1 MKMNSNGPGANQC
14 PGPIKNEKQQMNKWY
29 NAFGLA
35 CLGWCFFIASC
46 VPVEEKVQ
54 APFDAQL
61 NSQDIRHAYD
71 LQNKQDKDSL
81 IQLLKSENPSTRYA
95 AARAFASFRDS
106 TALPALFPLLNDPQ
120 QQNRVMAAFAIGQIG
135 SGTAEGPLTAA
146 FDGRDSARL
155 YQQSNGIIL
164 EAMGK
169 IGSQKYLRALST
181 ISNYLATDT
190 LLLLGQ
196 ARGIYRYAMR
206 NMIDPDGT
214 ALMVS
219 YLSNTNIPISVRIV
233 AANYL
238 HRAQNT
244 DLSSYAGELIADWN
258 GETNTYL
265 RICLATALGKVNT
278 PDAAKVLMQSFKTES
293 DYRVKCN
300 ILRALQG
307 FDYKDVSA
315 VYMEAAKD
323 ANPAIAEVAAQY
335 FVQHGKEQDGGKY
348 KNLIAECP
356 TWQAKTRM
364 AQAANIFLTNMNSG
378 PKIALLKDI
387 QASINQSSNAYEK
400 AGWVKAWGSELRNF
414 ESLPKYF
421 QADKPSVV
429 RTEAVTSLIEAC
441 KDKHFDAYFAGEGYL
456 IKAQIAGYLVNALKS
471 GDAGMIALV
480 ADAITDPATGLKGAM
495 NDKKSE
501 LNKALAGLKLPQEM
515 ETYISVSKALK
526 EYGITAP
533 AIPEDQKNVKDINWT
548 LINKIKSGTKVQI
561 ITSAGEINLTLF
573 PDRAP
578 VSVTNF
584 LELAEKGF
592 YNNKYFHRVVPN
604 FVIQT
609 GCPRGDGYG
618 SLDFTIRSEVAE
630 AYYDEEGYI
639 GMASA
644 GPHTEGTQWFITHS
658 PTPHLDGRYSIFGKV
673 ISGMDVVHRI
683 AMGDT
688 IKQINILY

>member
-1 MKMNSNGPGANQC
+1 
-14 PGPIKNEKQQMNKWY
+14 MNKWF
-29 NAFGLA
+29 NAIGLA
-35 CLGWCFFIASC
+35 CIGWFLIMASC

-54 APFDAQL
+54 AAFDARL
-61 NSQDIRHAYD
+61 SSPDIRHVYD

-81 IQLLKSENPSTRYA
+81 IQLLKSENPSSRYA

-106 TALPALFPLLNDPQ
+106 SALPALFPLLNDPQ
-120 QQNRVMAAFAIGQIG
+120 QQIRVMAAFAIGQIG

-169 IGSQKYLRALST
+169 VGSQKYLRALST
-181 ISNYLATDT
+181 ISNYVATDT

-196 ARGIYRYAMR
+196 ARGIYRYALR

-219 YLSNTNIPISVRIV
+219 YLSNTNIPLSVRIV

-238 HRAQNT
+238 HKAQGIE
-244 DLSSYAGELIADWN
+244 LASYGDELIADWN

-265 RICLATALGKVNT
+265 RMCLATALGKVNT
-278 PDAAKVLMQSFKTES
+278 PEAAKTLMESFKTES

-307 FDYKDVSA
+307 YDYKDVSA
-315 VYMEAAKD
+315 VYIEAAKET
-323 ANPAIAEVAAQY
+323 NPAIAEVAAQY
-335 FVQHGKEQDGGKY
+335 FVQHGKEADGNKY
-348 KNLIAECP
+348 KNLIADCP

-387 QASINQSSNAYEK
+387 QASINQSSNPYQK

-421 QADKPSVV
+421 QTDKAFVV

-456 IKAQIAGYLVNALKS
+456 IKAQIAGYLVNAIKS

-480 ADAITDPATGLKGAM
+480 ADAITD
-495 NDKKSE
+495 
-501 LNKALAGLKLPQEM
+501 
-515 ETYISVSKALK
+515 
-526 EYGITAP
+526 
-533 AIPEDQKNVKDINWT
+533 
-548 LINKIKSGTKVQI
+548 
-561 ITSAGEINLTLF
+561 
-573 PDRAP
+573 
-578 VSVTNF
+578 
-584 LELAEKGF
+584 
-592 YNNKYFHRVVPN
+592 
-604 FVIQT
+604 
-609 GCPRGDGYG
+609 
-618 SLDFTIRSEVAE
+618 
-630 AYYDEEGYI
+630 
-639 GMASA
+639 
-644 GPHTEGTQWFITHS
+644 
-658 PTPHLDGRYSIFGKV
+658 
-673 ISGMDVVHRI
+673 
-683 AMGDT
+683 
-688 IKQINILY
+688 